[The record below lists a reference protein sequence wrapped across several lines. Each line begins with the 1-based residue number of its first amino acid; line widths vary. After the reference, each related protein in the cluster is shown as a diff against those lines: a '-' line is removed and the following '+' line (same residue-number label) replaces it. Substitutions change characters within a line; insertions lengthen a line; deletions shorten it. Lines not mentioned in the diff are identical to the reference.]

1 MQGLELSPNK
11 KLQSFD
17 DEAKTCLD
25 ICQLMK
31 IVVWNLLLMTTP
43 YPSLGVLYFLY
54 YFFASIREGWNSRR
68 GAACFHASTP
78 TFWTTNLEC
87 LEWNFSSHSFHL
99 RRGGASV
106 ATPRFIHGL
115 SFWPNCRC
123 HQILVELEKLWKNL
137 TRWLHLLRRL
147 SGIQMMAEFGKR
159 SKVTLIQALSF
170 IFRLFSKNLL
180 RYGYKCA
187 AAARYNFQS

>member
-1 MQGLELSPNK
+1 
-11 KLQSFD
+11 
-17 DEAKTCLD
+17 
-25 ICQLMK
+25 MK

-99 RRGGASV
+99 RRARASV

-123 HQILVELEKLWKNL
+123 HQIEKLEKLWVEKPNAL
-137 TRWLHLLRRL
+137 APSSEETIRYTNDGWIWQALQGDAHSSIVIHISPLFEKLASLR
-147 SGIQMMAEFGKR
+147 IQMRRSGAIQLSKLASAKKR
-159 SKVTLIQALSF
+159 REKMGRTTWTTSIAK
-170 IFRLFSKNLL
+170 R
-180 RYGYKCA
+180 
-187 AAARYNFQS
+187 NF